1 MLASEKIIMSS
12 EDNALVLTNM
22 RVKYETKSSSSS
34 VYKSIPIGQV
44 ATCALSTRSFPVLL
58 VLAAIAVLLIFG
70 AREAEQRIGAGIAA
84 LIFVA
89 AYFGSRRGQIE
100 VFASSGESIS
110 VPTKGLTHD
119 QVKKFLEAVEV
130 QYAQAAD
137 ISRSFGA
144 GRTA

>member
-34 VYKSIPIGQV
+34 AYKSIPIGQV

-84 LIFVA
+84 LIFVDA
-89 AYFGSRRGQIE
+89 
-100 VFASSGESIS
+100 
-110 VPTKGLTHD
+110 
-119 QVKKFLEAVEV
+119 
-130 QYAQAAD
+130 
-137 ISRSFGA
+137 
-144 GRTA
+144 